1 MSKTV
6 FCIATSEFQAESVL
20 DELRVADVQ
29 DDQIS
34 LLLADKTRAVVRG
47 VTGAV
52 TTDSAVGWLPQVESI
67 VISGAG
73 AFIGNGI
80 LATAVREAAAGSHKG
95 AIARGLTGLGLAS
108 EQADLLEE
116 RLRKGE
122 VLLAITAANE
132 EIARTVHQVVEQAG
146 AEEVVTT
153 GEPPRVE
160 AAPRVREEKW
170 EKW

>member
-1 MSKTV
+1 MSKMV
-6 FCIATSEFQAESVL
+6 FCIATSEYQAESIL
-20 DELRVADVQ
+20 DELHVAGLR

-34 LLLADKTRAVVRG
+34 LLLGDKTRAVVRG

-73 AFIGNGI
+73 AFIGHGL
-80 LATAVREAAAGSHKG
+80 LATAITEAASGSHKG

-108 EQADLLEE
+108 EQAEALEE
-116 RLRKGE
+116 RLRNGD
-122 VLLAITAANE
+122 VLLAVNADE
-132 EIARTVHQVVEQAG
+132 ENSKTVHDIFQQAG
-146 AEEVVTT
+146 AQEIIST
-153 GEPPRVE
+153 GERPRVE
-160 AAPRVREEKW
+160 AAPRLREEKW

>member
-6 FCIATSEFQAESVL
+6 FCVAASEFQAESIL
-20 DELRVADVQ
+20 DELRVAGIE
-29 DDQIS
+29 DDRIS
-34 LLLADKTRAVVRG
+34 LFLADKTRAIVRG

-52 TTDSAVGWLPQVESI
+52 ATDSAVGWLPHVESI
-67 VISGAG
+67 VISSSG
-73 AFIGNGI
+73 AFIGNGV
-80 LATAVREAAAGSHKG
+80 LATAIGQAAAGSHKG

-108 EQADLLEE
+108 EQAELLEE

-122 VLLAITAANE
+122 VLLAIEAADE
-132 EIARTVHQVVEQAG
+132 SVVDTVHRLVEHAG
-146 AEEVVTT
+146 AEEIITT

-160 AAPRVREEKW
+160 AAPRIREEKW

>member
-6 FCIATSEFQAESVL
+6 FCVATSEFQAESIL
-20 DELRVADVQ
+20 DELRVAGIQ

-34 LLLADKTRAVVRG
+34 LFLADKTRAIVRG

-52 TTDSAVGWLPQVESI
+52 TTDSAVGWLPHVESI
-67 VISGAG
+67 VISSSG
-73 AFIGNGI
+73 AFIGNGV
-80 LATAVREAAAGSHKG
+80 LATAIGQAAAGSHKG

-108 EQADLLEE
+108 EQAEMLDE

-122 VLLAITAANE
+122 VLLAIEAADDSLE
-132 EIARTVHQVVEQAG
+132 TIHRIVEHAG
-146 AEEVVTT
+146 AEEMITT

-160 AAPRVREEKW
+160 AAPRIREEKW